1 MSRSTARM
9 KRAARAIK
17 SIARDME
24 TVAGYHL
31 MGTSEKVPES
41 FEGRTANA
49 LEDRLM
55 EIAVSING
63 IARSLEGNAG
73 EIMDY
78 AWWLESLEDD

>member
-9 KRAARAIK
+9 KRAARAIRG
-17 SIARDME
+17 IAKDME
-24 TVAGYHL
+24 AVAGYHL
-31 MGTSEKVPES
+31 MGTAEKVPES
-41 FEGRTANA
+41 FEGMTANA

-63 IARSLEGNAG
+63 IARALEGNAS
-73 EIMDY
+73 EIMEY